1 MGSGRRVYRMD
12 SLTPLVVVLLGL
24 LIVAG
29 ILYGRSFL
37 TVVALRGELSRVEG
51 EIAALELRN
60 EQLQL
65 ELERLT
71 SPEHLEEV
79 ARRQLGLVKPGET
92 VFYIAEPSGGDGP

>member
-1 MGSGRRVYRMD
+1 MGSGRRVYRMN
-12 SLTPLVVVLLGL
+12 SLTPLVLALLGL
-24 LIVAG
+24 LIIAG
-29 ILYGRSFL
+29 FLYGRSFL
-37 TVVALRGELSRVEG
+37 TIIALQRELARIEG

-92 VFYIAEPSGGDGP
+92 IFYIAEPADDDGP

>member
-1 MGSGRRVYRMD
+1 MN
-12 SLTPLVVVLLGL
+12 SLTP
-24 LIVAG
+24 AG
-29 ILYGRSFL
+29 TRPAGVINHCRLPLWTQLPHHHCFAAGAGQDR
-37 TVVALRGELSRVEG
+37 G

-92 VFYIAEPSGGDGP
+92 IFYIAEPADDDGP